1 MSDIYSAPSL
11 PGRQVKKEAPAK
23 WANANTILQSIIQ
36 QLEAEDRKAIV
47 LRCDELPL
55 LRGSE
60 EEIEIIFSGLLQ
72 MILQIK
78 HSVTQLFLH
87 INYKTDE
94 QDSLNNSGRKQYTIQ
109 FNTNISPCADWM
121 QLNGQQLT
129 GIAAIVQELN
139 GSLAVGE
146 AQGCLFSLSF
156 PGKPL

>member
-1 MSDIYSAPSL
+1 M
-11 PGRQVKKEAPAK
+11 VK

-36 QLEAEDRKAIV
+36 QLEADDRKAII

-55 LRGSE
+55 LLGTE
-60 EEIEIIFSGLLQ
+60 EEIETIFSRLLQ
-72 MILQIK
+72 MILQK
-78 HSVTQLFLH
+78 KNSVTQLFLH
-87 INYKTDE
+87 INCKTDG
-94 QDSLNNSGRKQYTIQ
+94 QDSLNDFSRKQYTIQ

-121 QLNGQQLT
+121 QLNGRQLT

-139 GSLAVGE
+139 GSLVVGE